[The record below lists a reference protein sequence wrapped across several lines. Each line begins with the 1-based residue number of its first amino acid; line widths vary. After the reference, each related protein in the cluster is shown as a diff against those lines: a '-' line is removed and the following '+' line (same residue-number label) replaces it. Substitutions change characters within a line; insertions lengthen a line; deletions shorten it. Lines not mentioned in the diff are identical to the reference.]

1 MGTVDTAFVKQF
13 EGTIAQL
20 VQQKTTKLRNTVR
33 VDTNFTGEFKFY
45 DQLGATDMVEK
56 VSRHQD
62 TPIIDPDHQ
71 RRRITKQDFIHNTL
85 FDKEDQLN
93 MIVDPKSDYSMAAAM
108 SAGRKMDD
116 RIINAFDS
124 IAFSGKDG
132 GTQTSFDN
140 AFKIAVGTTGL
151 TKNKLIDGKELLD
164 DEDNEEEDRTCVT
177 TPKQVSNLLKT
188 TEATSSDFNTVRALV
203 DGTLKSW
210 IGFNFIRISSK
221 RLPVLSGTT
230 DRGVY
235 CYHKN
240 AIQLAIQREASARID
255 ERPDKNYAW
264 QVYLAMTIGA
274 TRLEEKRIVQI
285 ACAEA

>member
-13 EGTIAQL
+13 EDTIVQL
-20 VQQKTTKLRNTVR
+20 VQQKATKLRNTVK

-45 DQLGATDMVEK
+45 DQLGKTDMVEK

-62 TPIIDPDHQ
+62 TPIIDPDHK

-93 MIVDPKSDYSMAAAM
+93 MIVDPKSDYAQAASM

-116 RIINAFDS
+116 RIINAYLS
-124 IAFSGKDG
+124 TAFSGKDG
-132 GTQTSFDN
+132 STSVSFDSS
-140 AFKIAVGTTGL
+140 FQIAVGATGL
-151 TKNKLIDGKELLD
+151 TKDKLIEAKQLLD
-164 DEDNEEEDRTCVT
+164 DEDNEEEDRTCVL
-177 TPKQVSNLLKT
+177 TPRQVSDLLKT

-203 DGTLKSW
+203 DGSLNTW
-210 IGFNFIRISSK
+210 IGFNMVRISSQ

-235 CYHKN
+235 CYHKA

-255 ERPDKNYAW
+255 ERLDKNYAW

-274 TRLEEKRIVQI
+274 TRLEEERIVQI